1 MHEPIPVTVLTGFL
15 GAGKTTLLRHM
26 LQAEHGLKLAVIENE
41 FSETPIDGQLLGDKP
56 VELLTLANGCV
67 CCSIHVELEK
77 ALFLL
82 LDKLDAGELAFD
94 RLVIECT
101 GLADPAPVAQTFFAD
116 EELAQRYVLDGIVTL
131 VDAVNAERHLQE
143 AIAQAQVGFADRI
156 LLSKTDL
163 AEPEQV
169 EALRQRLVRINRR
182 APLRVVEH
190 GRIDLAELLDIR
202 GFNLNADIAP
212 APLLRPLAPVGQS
225 ADRIRTLVLS
235 SDQPLDMTRLSA
247 FMEDLLERHGN
258 SLLRYK
264 GVLDVAGDE
273 RRLVF
278 QGVLRLYGFDWD
290 EPWGEGETRQ
300 SVLVFI
306 GDNLPEDE
314 IRAGFAALAPLSR
327 REREK
332 SKKPGE
338 CRAFSCSA
346 DAYLPYTGSLAQMAL
361 TFSRTASTTDS
372 SPMFCRMSQIQPASS
387 RHSVSPKPRV
397 VTAGVPMR
405 RPEVTNGERGSFGTL
420 FLFTVM

>member
-235 SDQPLDMTRLSA
+235 SDKPLDMTRLSA

-314 IRAGFAALAPLSR
+314 IRAGFAALAPLSL
-327 REREK
+327 RER
-332 SKKPGE
+332 G
-338 CRAFSCSA
+338 
-346 DAYLPYTGSLAQMAL
+346 
-361 TFSRTASTTDS
+361 
-372 SPMFCRMSQIQPASS
+372 
-387 RHSVSPKPRV
+387 
-397 VTAGVPMR
+397 
-405 RPEVTNGERGSFGTL
+405 RG
-420 FLFTVM
+420 

>member
-1 MHEPIPVTVLTGFL
+1 VARVILEIAMHPEPIPVTVLTGFL

-169 EALRQRLVRINRR
+169 EALRQRLARINRR

-212 APLLRPLAPVGQS
+212 APLLRPLAPLGLP
-225 ADRIRTLVLS
+225 ADRIGTLVLS
-235 SDQPLDMTRLSA
+235 SDQPLDMARLSA

-258 SLLRYK
+258 ALLRYK
-264 GVLDVAGDE
+264 GVLDVAGEE

-290 EPWGEGETRQ
+290 EPWGEGEARQ

-314 IRAGFAALAPLSR
+314 IRAGFA
-327 REREK
+327 EVE
-332 SKKPGE
+332 
-338 CRAFSCSA
+338 
-346 DAYLPYTGSLAQMAL
+346 Q
-361 TFSRTASTTDS
+361 
-372 SPMFCRMSQIQPASS
+372 
-387 RHSVSPKPRV
+387 
-397 VTAGVPMR
+397 AG
-405 RPEVTNGERGSFGTL
+405 G
-420 FLFTVM
+420 